1 LQGKYGTG
9 RAIRIAL
16 KTSYGNISLR
26 KTSGDSLQ
34 PPTPPR
40 VPNPPHPNPHPSPEI
55 PEPEEN

>member
-9 RAIRIAL
+9 RATKITL

-26 KTSGDSLQ
+26 KTSGDSMQ
-34 PPTPPR
+34 PPSPPHVPKPPR
-40 VPNPPHPNPHPSPEI
+40 PAEI

>member
-9 RAIRIAL
+9 RVTKITL

-26 KTSGDSLQ
+26 KTSGESMQ
-34 PPTPPR
+34 APAAPH
-40 VPNPPHPNPHPSPEI
+40 VPKPPHGASAPEI